1 MKYLDKI
8 IIGAGLGLII
18 LGASLL
24 AVSPMMSDI
33 REPFILGGLL
43 WSVVGAITMIVGR
56 RIGSKKQKELGA
68 LR

>member
-1 MKYLDKI
+1 MDKI
-8 IIGAGLGLII
+8 IVGAGIGLVI
-18 LGASLL
+18 LGTGLL

-43 WSVVGAITMIVGR
+43 WSVIGGITIIMGR
-56 RIGSKKQKELGA
+56 RIGTKKQKELGA